1 MKAAVYYEY
10 GSPDVLQVRNVEIP
24 DPRPNELRIRMRAAS
39 VTTRGVTPGA
49 AGAVAGGTLTVRSWS
64 PVTW

>member
-1 MKAAVYYEY
+1 
-10 GSPDVLQVRNVEIP
+10 
-24 DPRPNELRIRMRAAS
+24 MRAAS
-39 VTTRGVTPGA
+39 VTTRGVTLGA